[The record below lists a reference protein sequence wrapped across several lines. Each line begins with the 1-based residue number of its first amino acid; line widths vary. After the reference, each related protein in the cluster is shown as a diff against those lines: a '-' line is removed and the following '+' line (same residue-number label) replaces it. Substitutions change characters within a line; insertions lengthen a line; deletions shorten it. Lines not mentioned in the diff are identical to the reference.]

1 MWHSANTTQ
10 IHIDVTSFKHQY
22 ASTSQVIVW
31 EDRLLNDLRDEW
43 NVKHYYTGWRFG
55 LVVTRDAP
63 DSNLYYPAGTG

>member
-31 EDRLLNDLRDEW
+31 EDRLINDLRDEW

-55 LVVTRDAP
+55 LVVTHWSR
-63 DSNLYYPAGTG
+63 ST